1 MVEVEVRYRKGFGE
15 WRLHPLDKLFGG
27 VGLRDKSTSP
37 FNVFF
42 SSCLSFS
49 ANRKRKIRRK
59 KNKQINK
66 NMGGA
71 VLRPHPDRSQ
81 PSCTE
86 IKTGNLGL
94 RAT

>member
-1 MVEVEVRYRKGFGE
+1 MVEVRYRNGFGG

-37 FNVFF
+37 FKVIFLF
-42 SSCLSFS
+42 LPVLFCKQEKES
-49 ANRKRKIRRK
+49 K

-71 VLRPHPDRSQ
+71 V
-81 PSCTE
+81 
-86 IKTGNLGL
+86 
-94 RAT
+94 

>member
-1 MVEVEVRYRKGFGE
+1 MEVRYRKGFGE

-42 SSCLSFS
+42 LFS
-49 ANRKRKIRRK
+49 PVLLCKQEKENK
-59 KNKQINK
+59 KKKKTSKINK